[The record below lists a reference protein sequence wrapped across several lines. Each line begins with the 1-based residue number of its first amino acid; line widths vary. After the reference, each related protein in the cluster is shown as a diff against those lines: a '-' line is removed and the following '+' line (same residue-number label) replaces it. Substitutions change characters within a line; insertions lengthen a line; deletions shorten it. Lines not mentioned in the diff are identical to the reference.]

1 MQEILQTRG
10 GRWYSSDMAPPAP
23 PTAGR
28 ILDVAER
35 LVQTRGYNGFSYA
48 DISSEL
54 RIRNASVH
62 YHFPSKTD
70 LGKRLIARYRETFM
84 AALAGL
90 ERESADARRRLR
102 AYVGIWAGVLRDRE
116 RMCLCG
122 MMAADIATLP
132 KSLRSE
138 IKRFFDENEAWLVRV
153 LRAGQKARTLKLAGT
168 PEVESRLLTM
178 GLEGA
183 MLVSRSYGEIRRFEE
198 IAARLLAGVGVGS

>member
-1 MQEILQTRG
+1 MVAA
-10 GRWYSSDMAPPAP
+10 APAA
-23 PTAGR
+23 TAGR

-48 DISSEL
+48 DISAEL

-70 LGKRLIARYRETFM
+70 LGKRLVARYREGFM
-84 AALAGL
+84 AALAAL
-90 ERESADARRRLR
+90 ERGSGDARRRLR
-102 AYVGIWAGVLRDRE
+102 AYVGLWTGVLRDRE

-132 KSLRSE
+132 RSVRSE
-138 IKRFFDENEAWLVRV
+138 IRRFFDDNEKWLVRV
-153 LRAGQKARTLKLAGT
+153 LAAGQKARTLRLAGT
-168 PEVESRLLTM
+168 PEVEARLLTM

-183 MLVSRSYGEIRRFEE
+183 MLVSRSYGEVRRFEQ
-198 IAARLLAGVGVGS
+198 IAARLLAGLGIRS

>member
-1 MQEILQTRG
+1 MTFA
-10 GRWYSSDMAPPAP
+10 SPAA
-23 PTAGR
+23 TAGR
-28 ILDVAER
+28 ILDIAER

-48 DISSEL
+48 DISAEL

-70 LGKRLIARYRETFM
+70 LGRKLVARYRENFM

-90 ERESADARRRLR
+90 EAESGDARRRLR
-102 AYVGIWAGVLRDRE
+102 RYAGLWARVLRDRD

-132 KSLRSE
+132 RPVRAE
-138 IKRFFDENEAWLVRV
+138 IRRFFDENEAWLVRV
-153 LRAGQKARTLKLAGT
+153 ITEGRKAKSLRFSST
-168 PEVESRLLTM
+168 PEVEARLLTM

-183 MLVSRSYGEIRRFEE
+183 MLVARSYGEPRRFEE
-198 IAARLLAGVGVGS
+198 IAHRLLEGLGIAT

>member
-1 MQEILQTRG
+1 MTA
-10 GRWYSSDMAPPAP
+10 APLPA
-23 PTAGR
+23 TAGR
-28 ILDVAER
+28 ILDIAER

-70 LGKRLIARYRETFM
+70 LGKRLVVRYRENFM

-90 ERESADARRRLR
+90 ERESGDARRRLR
-102 AYVGIWAGVLRDRE
+102 RYVGLWTRVLRDHD

-122 MMAADIATLP
+122 MMAADIASLP
-132 KSLRSE
+132 KALRVE
-138 IKRFFDENEAWLVRV
+138 IKRFFDENEAWLLRV
-153 LRAGQKARTLKLAGT
+153 ISAGRKSKALRLAGT
-168 PEVESRLLTM
+168 PQVEARLLTM

-183 MLVSRSYGEIRRFEE
+183 MLVARSYGEPRRFEE
-198 IAARLLAGVGVGS
+198 IADRLLAGLGVSA

>member
-1 MQEILQTRG
+1 MVAA
-10 GRWYSSDMAPPAP
+10 SPAA
-23 PTAGR
+23 TAGR

-48 DISSEL
+48 DISAEL

-70 LGKRLIARYRETFM
+70 LGKRLVARYRENFM

-90 ERESADARRRLR
+90 EAESGDARRRLR
-102 AYVGIWAGVLRDRE
+102 RYAGMWARVLRDRD

-132 KSLRSE
+132 RAVRTE
-138 IKRFFDENEAWLVRV
+138 IRRFFDENETWLVRV
-153 LRAGQKARTLKLAGT
+153 ISEGRKAKSLRLTGS
-168 PEVESRLLTM
+168 PEVEARLLAM

-183 MLVSRSYGEIRRFEE
+183 MLVARSYGEPRRFEE
-198 IAARLLAGVGVGS
+198 IANRLLEGLGITS